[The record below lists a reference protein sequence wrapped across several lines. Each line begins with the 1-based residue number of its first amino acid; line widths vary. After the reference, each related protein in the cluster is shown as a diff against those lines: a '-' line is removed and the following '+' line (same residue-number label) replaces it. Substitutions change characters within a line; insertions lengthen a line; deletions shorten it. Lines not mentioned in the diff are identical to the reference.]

1 MPGKRPPTARRYAQ
15 AIFQL
20 ALEKGQFDQ
29 WILDI
34 EWMLSATQDQEA
46 LVLLELPGL
55 KPEQRLSTIKKAL
68 PDLSEFGAN
77 FMSILAENQGLK
89 MLTRVQESLQG
100 MIDEYQGIIRGKVTT
115 AIDLDAAGLSKVR
128 ADLKGKWGKE
138 VILETQ
144 NDPTII
150 GGMILRV
157 GDHVID
163 GSTRGRLNSL
173 RQELSERSSR

>member
-1 MPGKRPPTARRYAQ
+1 
-15 AIFQL
+15 
-20 ALEKGQFDQ
+20 
-29 WILDI
+29 
-34 EWMLSATQDQEA
+34 
-46 LVLLELPGL
+46 
-55 KPEQRLSTIKKAL
+55 
-68 PDLSEFGAN
+68 
-77 FMSILAENQGLK
+77 MSILAENQGLK

-138 VILETQ
+138 VVLETQ